1 MSTTA
6 IYRKAHYHKCG
17 IAKTSVERCLPTLY
31 RQAEAA
37 RLPQNGI
44 FVHWELAAKLVD
56 DNPTCQDLAT
66 VGEARLAQQSSR
78 KVSSCTLRLQTD
90 LRVEWPS
97 LRLHDEL

>member
-6 IYRKAHYHKCG
+6 IYRKADYHKCG

-56 DNPTCQDLAT
+56 DNPTFQDL
-66 VGEARLAQQSSR
+66 RR
-78 KVSSCTLRLQTD
+78 WD
-90 LRVEWPS
+90 LDTAETFGLKWCCAN
-97 LRLHDEL
+97 HAC